1 MVVGG
6 GTALNVP
13 KIETGSYAGTGTYG
27 SDNPSSITFAGKP
40 IFVVISAV
48 GRTTDAGIYFTQ
60 SLTNTYTTVKN
71 VYSETNTGSAK
82 LNGNTLSW
90 YDSSRSRQHNDWST
104 TYNYFAL
111 TI

>member
-13 KIETGSYAGTGTYG
+13 KLETGSYAGTGTYG
-27 SDNPSSITFAGKP
+27 SDKPSSITFEGTP
-40 IFVVISAV
+40 ILVVISAV
-48 GRTTDAGIYFTQ
+48 GKTTDAGIYFTQ
-60 SLTNTYTTVKN
+60 SLTGTYSTVKN

-82 LNGNTLSW
+82 LDGNTLSW
-90 YDSSRSRQHNDWST
+90 YDSDRTRQHNNWNT